1 MITINLADKVAAVTG
16 GSSGIGFAAAS
27 ALAEAGAHVY
37 VMGRHSEE
45 LISAV
50 AKIGPNATG
59 VQGDVSSQPDLD
71 RLYAQIKTEKG
82 KLDVL
87 MANAGIAKYAPIG
100 SIPEEL
106 YDTLFDKE
114 LEGV

>member
-37 VMGRHSEE
+37 VMSRRPEE

-59 VQGDVSSQPDLD
+59 VQVMFRLSLTSIVFTLKSRQRRVSS
-71 RLYAQIKTEKG
+71 
-82 KLDVL
+82 
-87 MANAGIAKYAPIG
+87 M
-100 SIPEEL
+100 S
-106 YDTLFDKE
+106 
-114 LEGV
+114 